1 MWADAGIGRRGGRM
15 DSTEILRDY
24 EEFAR
29 EQYMKVRSQCC
40 CHGELEERMEVLRKD
55 LRWEPAAG
63 SIWEAMDMLMRK
75 EIDSVLKMLPIQNP
89 PRNKDAD

>member
-1 MWADAGIGRRGGRM
+1 M